1 MAMAVVPIEQLK
13 ELLPVRGRLLG
24 LDVGTKTIGI
34 AISDSALAVAAPLA
48 VLKRGRFAADA
59 EVIRKLAAD
68 RGIGGIVVGLP
79 IGLDGKEGSRSQSVR
94 QFARNLLSLVDLP
107 LAFWDERFSTLGA
120 GRALEEAEL
129 THRRRGEVID
139 KLAAAYILQG
149 ALDRLGRGGSTPS

>member
-1 MAMAVVPIEQLK
+1 MAVVPFMQLK
-13 ELLPVRGRLLG
+13 ELLPAGARLLG

-34 AISDSALAVAAPLA
+34 AISDSALAVATPLT

-59 EVIRKLAAD
+59 EAIGKFAAE
-68 RGIGGIVVGLP
+68 RRIGGIVVGLP

-94 QFARNLLSLVDLP
+94 QFARNLLQQVDLP

-120 GRALEEAEL
+120 GRALEGAEL
-129 THRRRGEVID
+129 SHRRRGEVID

-149 ALDRLGRGGSTPS
+149 ALDRLTRGPAPA